1 MTLTQFRDKA
11 IDIAKKHG
19 INEHSVTVLA
29 GSYGFHSSSSIYY
42 SVKAWHKDSLTHIT
56 SALQPNPESA
66 LENFKQVIDSHFKVY
81 SKEIF
86 DIEIN

>member
-42 SVKAWHKDSLTHIT
+42 SV
-56 SALQPNPESA
+56 
-66 LENFKQVIDSHFKVY
+66 
-81 SKEIF
+81 
-86 DIEIN
+86 